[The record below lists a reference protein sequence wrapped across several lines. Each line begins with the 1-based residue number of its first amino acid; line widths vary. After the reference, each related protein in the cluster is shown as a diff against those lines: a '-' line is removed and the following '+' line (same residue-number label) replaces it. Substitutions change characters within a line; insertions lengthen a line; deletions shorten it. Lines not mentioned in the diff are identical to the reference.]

1 MKNKLPLKSA
11 ILIILIFNITNIH
24 AQTRADIFKNNNPS
38 NPLQVK
44 SHLDVFF
51 QTYNFQE
58 NGRLSATRFIYN
70 QHIKTRHLITA
81 DLPLLLTDYTGQET
95 NIGLG
100 DLKLKYMFIANTNE
114 GEGAYKTLA
123 LLLDIHTPTGN
134 TEKGLGTGTF
144 IFAPGIS
151 TKLMFTNRLNLYP
164 KISYAFSMTDAT
176 YIAAPIGS
184 GILPDPNTDEDEKAK
199 SSNLIIEVPVVVEFI
214 NSAGWLKVSPS
225 YAYNFVTNKSST
237 DFVGELGWM
246 LNMNWGVS
254 FESYVH
260 AWGEQSIKSI
270 FSLNMYFY
278 FK

>member
-1 MKNKLPLKSA
+1 
-11 ILIILIFNITNIH
+11 
-24 AQTRADIFKNNNPS
+24 
-38 NPLQVK
+38 
-44 SHLDVFF
+44 
-51 QTYNFQE
+51 
-58 NGRLSATRFIYN
+58 
-70 QHIKTRHLITA
+70 
-81 DLPLLLTDYTGQET
+81 
-95 NIGLG
+95 
-100 DLKLKYMFIANTNE
+100 
-114 GEGAYKTLA
+114 
-123 LLLDIHTPTGN
+123 LDIHTPTGN